1 MAASTTPDLERP
13 PLYEP
18 LRRHPWLPL
27 SLAAHVLLAASLY
40 TAGPVRVEFKRNDDV
55 RVHVE
60 QSLQQTARRE
70 VQRQLRQMEE
80 IREAL
85 EQSAGGA
92 APKAPGDKAVTKDPV
107 ARARQLAAS
116 IEAVQQQVRATDMAR
131 LLKIPEQEALKRVRA
146 EAARL
151 PKPKPARTEA
161 PEATVARLA
170 AQARAALVQRRAQLL
185 ARQQGTAVQPG
196 KRAPSDGRA
205 SGSARERGT
214 AGPEDGRNAAAGNG
228 GAKGDGGGRG
238 AGGDNTGMSSASAG
252 SRLEALAR
260 GLEMGPPGA
269 LTGSS
274 LDMSSSAFT
283 DIRGYGGY
291 LAPPPLDAA
300 RVRPGLGRVL
310 GAGGPFASRV
320 VLDTWYIIGPFEG
333 HGGDSQQAIYP
344 PERGVDLDAVY
355 YGKNDLPVRWTWQQD
370 GSYPSVPRP
379 RAENAV
385 YYAYTEVTVD
395 EDVDLWAWIGADDDS
410 KMWFNDRLVWLS
422 SRVGDKPWYR
432 QPFYRQRTALA
443 TRNLSEGQRKLRF
456 HKGRNTILFKLY
468 NGVNLMFYS
477 VVLSK

>member
-1 MAASTTPDLERP
+1 MAAFMTPGLKRP

-27 SLAAHVLLAASLY
+27 SLAAHVALAASLY
-40 TAGPVRVEFKRNDDV
+40 TAGPVRVGFKHSADV

-60 QSLQQTARRE
+60 QSLRQTARRE
-70 VQRQLRQMEE
+70 AQRQLQQMEE

-85 EQSAGGA
+85 QQSAGVPSKGGDAKA
-92 APKAPGDKAVTKDPV
+92 AAKDPV

-116 IEAVQQQVRATDMAR
+116 IEAVQQQVRATEMAR
-131 LLKIPEQEALKRVRA
+131 LLNIPAQEALKRVRA

-151 PKPKPARTEA
+151 PRPKPARTEA

-185 ARQQGTAVQPG
+185 AQQQGTAVQPG
-196 KRAPSDGRA
+196 KRAPGDGRA
-205 SGSARERGT
+205 SGMAKERGA
-214 AGPEDGRNAAAGNG
+214 AGPGGGKNGASDKGAPGNG
-228 GAKGDGGGRG
+228 GAKGD
-238 AGGDNTGMSSASAG
+238 GGDNTGMSSASG

-274 LDMSSSAFT
+274 LDMSSSAFS
-283 DIRGYGGY
+283 DVRGYGSY

-300 RVRPGLGRVL
+300 RVRPGLGRIL

-320 VLDTWYIIGPFEG
+320 VLDTWYVIGPFEG

-370 GSYPSVPRP
+370 SAYPSIPHP

-395 EDVDLWAWIGADDDS
+395 DDVDLWAWIGADDDS
-410 KMWFNDRLVWLS
+410 KMWFNDRLVWIS
-422 SRVGDKPWYR
+422 GDGDKPWYR
-432 QPFYRQRTALA
+432 QPFYRQRTAVA
-443 TRNLSEGQRKLRF
+443 TRNLSEGQRKLHF

-477 VVLSK
+477 VVLST

>member
-1 MAASTTPDLERP
+1 MAALTTPDLERP

-18 LRRHPWLPL
+18 LRRHPWLLL
-27 SLAAHVLLAASLY
+27 SLGAHVVLAASLY
-40 TAGPVRVEFKRNDDV
+40 TAGPVRVEFRRSDDV

-60 QSLQQTARRE
+60 HSLQQTARRE

-85 EQSAGGA
+85 EQSAGVPSKGGDAKA
-92 APKAPGDKAVTKDPV
+92 AATDPV
-107 ARARQLAAS
+107 ARARQLTAS
-116 IEAVQQQVRATDMAR
+116 IEAVQQQVRAADMAR
-131 LLKIPEQEALKRVRA
+131 LLNIPEQEALKRVRA

-151 PKPKPARTEA
+151 PKPARTEP

-170 AQARAALVQRRAQLL
+170 AQARAALAQRRAQLL
-185 ARQQGTAVQPG
+185 AQQQGTAIQPG

-205 SGSARERGT
+205 SGTAKERGT
-214 AGPEDGRNAAAGNG
+214 AGPGGGKNAAVGNG

-238 AGGDNTGMSSASAG
+238 GGGDNTGMSSASG

-283 DIRGYGGY
+283 DVRGYGDY

-300 RVRPGLGRVL
+300 RVRPGIGRVL
-310 GAGGPFASRV
+310 GAGGPYASRV

-370 GSYPSVPRP
+370 AGYPSIPRP

-395 EDVDLWAWIGADDDS
+395 QDVDLWAWIGADDDS
-410 KMWFNDRLVWLS
+410 KMWFNERLVWIS
-422 SRVGDKPWYR
+422 SRVDDKPWYR

-443 TRNLSEGQRKLRF
+443 TRNLTEGQRKLHF

-477 VVLSK
+477 VVLST